1 MSNIAIVTDSTCDL
15 PKKITEKYNISVV
28 PLNVHFG
35 EETFLDGIDL
45 EPDVFFEKLS
55 TSDIHPT
62 TSQPS
67 VGRFLL
73 SITLIF
79 SFDNWFIAFIISIH
93 ISDKLSATH
102 STALQAMNQLSNEK
116 IRVID
121 SKNGTL
127 GLGSLVHKVALINES
142 DKDFESLINKTQDL
156 VEKAEFFGL
165 VPTLEYLAKGGRIGK
180 AQEFFGSLLKVKH
193 ILSAVDGEIHPV
205 GKVRTL
211 NKGMDYIVDIV
222 KENKIETLFVVH
234 ANHLERANLLV
245 EKLDG
250 VIDKKSIVISE
261 FGPVVGTHLGP
272 GAFGIG
278 FITLG

>member
-15 PKKITEKYNISVV
+15 PKNIIEKYNISVV

-45 EPDVFFEKLS
+45 QSDVFFEKLS
-55 TSDIHPT
+55 SSAIHPT

-67 VGRFLL
+67 VGRFLETYNDL
-73 SITLIF
+73 LKSH
-79 SFDNWFIAFIISIH
+79 DFIISIH
-93 ISDKLSATH
+93 ISNKLSATY

-116 IRVID
+116 IKIID

-142 DKDFESLINKTQDL
+142 DKDFDSLITKAQDL

-180 AQEFFGSLLKVKH
+180 AQEFFGSLLKLKP
-193 ILSAVDGEIHPV
+193 ILSAVDGEINSV

-211 NKGMDYIVDIV
+211 NKGMDYIIDIV
-222 KENKIETLFVVH
+222 KENKIEILFVVH
-234 ANHLERANLLV
+234 ANHLERANLLI

-250 VIDKKSIVISE
+250 VIDKKNIVISE

-278 FITLG
+278 FITLE

>member
-67 VGRFLL
+67 VGRFLETYNDL
-73 SITLIF
+73 LKSH
-79 SFDNWFIAFIISIH
+79 DFIISIH

-116 IRVID
+116 IKVID

-180 AQEFFGSLLKVKH
+180 AQEFFGSLLKVKP

-234 ANHLERANLLV
+234 ANHLERANLLI

-278 FITLG
+278 FITLE

>member
-15 PKKITEKYNISVV
+15 PKKIIEKYNISVV

-67 VGRFLL
+67 VGRFLETYNDL
-73 SITLIF
+73 LKSH
-79 SFDNWFIAFIISIH
+79 DFIISIH

-116 IRVID
+116 IKVID

-180 AQEFFGSLLKVKH
+180 AQEFFGSLLKVKP

-234 ANHLERANLLV
+234 ANHLERANLLI

-278 FITLG
+278 FITLE